1 MNGELLFINSQI
13 ISRSVGFMCI
23 SLAIP
28 IDEAM
33 RVADQLRASGKV
45 TRGRI
50 GVQISEV
57 GKDVAEAIGLPKAE
71 GALVSNVESDGS
83 ADDAGVKPGDV
94 MTSFNGEVTHR
105 WPALQR
111 LVGATNQ

>member
-1 MNGELLFINSQI
+1 
-13 ISRSVGFMCI
+13 
-23 SLAIP
+23 
-28 IDEAM
+28 M

-71 GALVSNVESDGS
+71 GALVSNVESDGP
-83 ADDAGVKPGDV
+83 AEDAGVKPGDV
-94 MTSFNGEVTHR
+94 ITSFHGERSEEHTSE
-105 WPALQR
+105 LQSLMR
-111 LVGATNQ
+111 NSYAVFCLKKKNRQKNHNRRRRRVR